1 MKSEK
6 SKKKLRETAFILAV
20 LGWPL
25 LMFCIFYIGVNGS
38 SVLMAFQRLDKNY
51 EWQWNGLNNFKD
63 VFQNLSGGGSIIK
76 TALVNNVKLFI
87 WTFIIG
93 FPLNML
99 FGYYLF
105 KQKIGHQMVRFVI
118 MTPSLLS
125 GMVVSLLFLRFCETA
140 LPDIIFQLLGKKI
153 GNLLQ
158 QENTAMPTII
168 FYTLWTG
175 FTTSLIYYPNAMNAI
190 DNSILES
197 AMLDGATT
205 LQELIYIIIPL
216 IHPTITTLIVS
227 NVPAIFTNSGPLFA
241 FYYRSAPSYT
251 MTMGYYLFTETMYG
265 EGEQVYPYL
274 SALGFMM
281 SAITLPIVYLTKWL
295 FDITDPMKDKEGVR
309 KCKSR
314 A

>member
-6 SKKKLRETAFILAV
+6 SKKKLRETAFILGV

-25 LMFCIFYIGVNGS
+25 LMFCVFYIGVNGS
-38 SVLMAFQRLDKNY
+38 SLLMAFQRLDKNY
-51 EWQWNGLNNFKD
+51 QWQWNSLNNFKD
-63 VFQNLSGGGSIIK
+63 VFKKLIGGGSVLKI
-76 TALVNNVKLFI
+76 ALINNIKLFV
-87 WTFIIG
+87 WTLIIG
-93 FPLNML
+93 FPLNMV

-105 KQKIGHQMVRFVI
+105 KQKVGHQMVRFVV

-125 GMVVSLLFLRFCETA
+125 GMVVSLLFVRFCETGLPA
-140 LPDIIFQLLGKKI
+140 LVLKISGKSIGKELLT
-153 GNLLQ
+153 
-158 QENTAMPTII
+158 QESSAFPMII

-197 AMLDGATT
+197 AMLDGANT
-205 LQELIYIIIPL
+205 LQELVHIIIPL

-241 FYYRSAPSYT
+241 FYYRSAPTHT
-251 MTMGYYLFTETMYG
+251 MTMGYYLFTETLYG
-265 EGEQVYPYL
+265 TGEQVYPYL
-274 SALGFMM
+274 SALGFML
-281 SAITLPIVYLTKWL
+281 SAVTLPLVYLTKWL
-295 FDITDPMKDKEGVR
+295 FDITDPMRDKETI
-309 KCKSR
+309 KCKKR